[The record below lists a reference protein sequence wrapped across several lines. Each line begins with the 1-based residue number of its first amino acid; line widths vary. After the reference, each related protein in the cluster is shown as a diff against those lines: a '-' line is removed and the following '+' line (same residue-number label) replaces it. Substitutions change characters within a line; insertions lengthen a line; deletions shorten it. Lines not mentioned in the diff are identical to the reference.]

1 MAKRNLIRID
11 ESKCD
16 GCGLCVPAC
25 EEGAIQIVDGK
36 ARLVSDVYCDGLGAC
51 LGHCPRGAITIEE
64 VEARPFD
71 EEAVRRHLEASRPS
85 EAPRASAAAAPLAIE
100 GFKAVAPATSG
111 CPGSR
116 STSFESEGRSAAPGP
131 GGGSALG
138 HWPVQMHLIS
148 PHAPQYRDADV
159 LLCADCVPFA
169 LAGFH
174 DEVLP
179 GRALAIACPKLD
191 PGQDSYVDKLVA
203 LIDDA
208 RIRSL
213 TVMVMEVPCCNGLVA
228 LARAATERAQRPV
241 SVGYEVVSV
250 RGERLAS
257 GAA

>member
-11 ESKCD
+11 EAKCD

-36 ARLVSDVYCDGLGAC
+36 ARLVSEVYCDGLGAC

-64 VEARPFD
+64 VEAQPFD
-71 EEAVRRHLEASRPS
+71 EEAVRRHLKASRP
-85 EAPRASAAAAPLAIE
+85 PRALETSSPPVTIDGFPAAA
-100 GFKAVAPATSG
+100 GSG

-116 STSFESEGRSAAPGP
+116 SRTFGP
-131 GGGSALG
+131 TERAEHSGTGGSSALG
-138 HWPVQMHLIS
+138 HWPIQMHLIS
-148 PHAPQYRDADV
+148 PHAPQYRAADV

-174 DEVLP
+174 DDVLP

-191 PGQDSYVDKLVA
+191 GGQESYVDKLVA
-203 LIDDA
+203 LIDEA
-208 RIRSL
+208 PIRSL

-228 LARAATERAQRPV
+228 LARAAMERAQRSVPV
-241 SVGYEVVSV
+241 TYEVVSV
-250 RGERLAS
+250 RGGRLAS